1 MVLAFSQGN
10 TSLKVLRKSGIFACC
25 FSVPKKTRF
34 PWLWFLVVEG
44 CWYQGIQRSLPG
56 CGLKVLGELD
66 LALMKK
72 L

>member
-1 MVLAFSQGN
+1 MILAFSQGN

-25 FSVPKKTRF
+25 FSVQNLNF
-34 PWLWFLVVEG
+34 FAVFLVVEG
-44 CWYQGIQRSLPG
+44 CWYQSLPG

>member
-25 FSVPKKTRF
+25 FSVQKLNF
-34 PWLWFLVVEG
+34 FAVFLVVEG